1 MLSARTIAVETKL
14 IAHAYS
20 RDRESFRLPEE
31 TYEGWAIIASEKGT
45 FEYAVGDETGE
56 AKAGEAVLCP
66 PGIPFHRRTLGLLD
80 FHYVQFH
87 LSTISPDGP
96 IEFPYLGK
104 IVFRD
109 TSRLLST
116 LAALR
121 DAREHVSQQYLEHL
135 VTDLLYQYIG
145 ERAAS
150 RRERKPRDSA
160 IQEAVRYVNEHAYED
175 ISMQLVASRV
185 GLSQSQFTRKF
196 QKELGISPVKYWTGV
211 RLRKVRQLL
220 AETDEPLEAIAELC
234 GYQNAFYLSRVFSR
248 EMDISPSEY
257 RRSHRV

>member
-1 MLSARTIAVETKL
+1 MHSARTILVETKL
-14 IAHAYS
+14 ISYS
-20 RDRESFRLPEE
+20 YSYNRASFRLPEE
-31 TYEGWAIIASEKGT
+31 TYVGWAIIASEKGA
-45 FEYAVGDETGE
+45 FEYAVGDEAGE

-66 PGIPFHRRTLGLLD
+66 PGVPFHRRTLGLLD

-87 LSTISPDGP
+87 LRALSPDGP

-121 DAREHVSQQYLEHL
+121 EAREHVSQHYVEHL
-135 VTDLLYQYIG
+135 VADMLYQYIG
-145 ERAAS
+145 ERATI

-196 QKELGISPVKYWTGV
+196 QKELGISPVKYWTSV
-211 RLRKVRQLL
+211 RLRKVKQLL
-220 AETDEPLEAIAELC
+220 AETDEPLETIAELC
-234 GYQNAFYLSRVFSR
+234 GYQNAFYLSRVFSK
-248 EMDISPSEY
+248 EMDITPSEY